1 MMNYESGVVRG
12 ECVGLVIQSD
22 PTFVIIMLTDKDF
35 FWKNFRLGTELQNSG
50 TFIYNGIFYLDN
62 IEYFKH
68 EEECFEFLYNISVGI
83 ERLEKILIIL
93 LEHDS
98 IDSQE
103 EFEKSLITH
112 NHLELLK
119 RIQAKHQLN
128 FGKTH
133 TKFLNLLTNFYKSVR
148 YERFN
153 ISSVYKPSQDKEKL
167 VEFITSELKIKLTEF
182 PIQVLENTEKVK
194 AFLGRLI
201 KKISI
206 SLYELIRKETARLG
220 LYTHEIRF
228 KSKSY
233 KIFMEQEFEF
243 KNERLMQREVLLF
256 LLKSFPEDELKKFI
270 DKITPLAFEQC
281 HTNHYVE
288 SILNI
293 HKDGSAK
300 DEMLYL
306 YEENR
311 PSNDRLN
318 EILAIGSNIN
328 FDFIS
333 DDYEEEFD

>member
-1 MMNYESGVVRG
+1 
-12 ECVGLVIQSD
+12 
-22 PTFVIIMLTDKDF
+22 MLSEKDF

-50 TFIYNGIFYLDN
+50 TFIYNGIFHLDN
-62 IEYFKH
+62 IEYFRH

-93 LEHDS
+93 LEHDNVE
-98 IDSQE
+98 SQE

-112 NHLELLK
+112 NHLELLR

-128 FGKTH
+128 FGKIH
-133 TKFLNLLTNFYKSVR
+133 TKFLGLLVNFYKSVR

-153 ISSVYKPSQDKEKL
+153 INSVYKPSQDKEKL
-167 VEFITSELKIKLTEF
+167 VEFITSELKVKLTEF
-182 PIQVLENTEKVK
+182 PIRVLENTEQVK
-194 AFLGRLI
+194 TFLGRLI

-206 SLYELIRKETARLG
+206 SLYESIRKETSRLG
-220 LYTHEIRF
+220 LFTHEIRYN
-228 KSKSY
+228 SKSY
-233 KIFMEQEFEF
+233 KIFMEQEFDF

-270 DKITPLAFEQC
+270 DTITPLPFGQC
-281 HTNHYVE
+281 HTNHYIE

-293 HKDGSAK
+293 NKDGSVK

-306 YEENR
+306 YEEDR
-311 PSNDRLN
+311 PSKDRLN

-328 FDFIS
+328 FDYFT
-333 DDYEEEFD
+333 DLDEEEL